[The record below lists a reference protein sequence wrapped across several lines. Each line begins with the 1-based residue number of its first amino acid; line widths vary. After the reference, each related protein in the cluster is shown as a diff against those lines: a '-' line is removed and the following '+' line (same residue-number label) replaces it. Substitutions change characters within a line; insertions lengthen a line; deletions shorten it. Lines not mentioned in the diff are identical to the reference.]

1 MRDSIVNQ
9 GVPLEDLARRHGMDG
24 SAAQGGQLPMM
35 GLNELVSEYS
45 AAAAAL
51 QPGQISEVVET
62 EFGFMLFA

>member
-51 QPGQISEVVET
+51 AAAS
-62 EFGFMLFA
+62 AA